1 MILLWSRNFASGW
14 IKWHLNPRTS
24 TCGKF
29 SKCLNVKHL
38 VIVPVAPCGSLIA
51 VISSSNM
58 VLDTVLFCTYLCF
71 FRLRRMS
78 TPTVAQSTN
87 KGAPAAV
94 VHGTA
99 KRDAILL
106 ILAFAAVYLIWGSTY
121 LAIAVGIESFP
132 TLLLPA
138 TRHLTAGLILY
149 PVLRWKTGIR
159 PTPGQWR
166 TAIITGLLLLL
177 VGNGGVCLAER
188 TVPSGVAALLVALVS
203 FWMVL
208 LDWLR
213 PAGLNPAPR
222 VVASLVLGFG
232 GLVLLVGP
240 AHLGGSERVH
250 PAGAGILVIGSFA
263 WAWGSI
269 YSKHHDLPSSP
280 LLGVAM
286 QSLAGGTALWMV
298 GLLSGEGRQL
308 HLAAISARSWIAL
321 AYLIVF
327 GSGIGFTAYVY
338 LLKKS
343 SAARVGTYAF
353 VNPVVA
359 LFLGWLGAGE
369 TITLRTA
376 LAAVVILTA
385 VLLVISAPRKNPIEA
400 AEVLPNPG
408 EA

>member
-1 MILLWSRNFASGW
+1 
-14 IKWHLNPRTS
+14 
-24 TCGKF
+24 
-29 SKCLNVKHL
+29 
-38 VIVPVAPCGSLIA
+38 
-51 VISSSNM
+51 M
-58 VLDTVLFCTYLCF
+58 VLDTPPRYPYRDFYGLP
-71 FRLRRMS
+71 RMS
-78 TPTVAQSTN
+78 TPIIGQSST
-87 KGAPAAV
+87 KSALATDSHEAG
-94 VHGTA
+94 
-99 KRDAILL
+99 KRDAVLL
-106 ILAFAAVYLIWGSTY
+106 TAAFAAVYVIWGSTY

-138 TRHLTAGLILY
+138 ARHLIAGLVLY
-149 PVLRWKTGIR
+149 PILRWKTGIR

-177 VGNGGVCLAER
+177 VGNGGVCLSER

-213 PAGLNPAPR
+213 PGGLHPAPR

-232 GLVLLVGP
+232 GLLLLVGP
-240 AHLGGSERVH
+240 AHLGGSERVN
-250 PAGAGILVIGSFA
+250 PTGAGILVIGSFA

-286 QSLAGGTALWMV
+286 QSLAGGAALWIV
-298 GLLSGEGRQL
+298 GLLAGEGRQL
-308 HLAAISARSWIAL
+308 HLGAVTARSWIAL
-321 AYLIVF
+321 AYLLVF
-327 GSGIGFTAYVY
+327 GTGIGFTAYVY
-338 LLKKS
+338 ILKKS
-343 SAARVGTYAF
+343 TAARVGTYAF

-369 TITLRTA
+369 IITLRTA
-376 LAAVVILTA
+376 LAAAVILTA
-385 VLLVISAPRKNPIEA
+385 VLLVITAPHKNPVEA

>member
-1 MILLWSRNFASGW
+1 
-14 IKWHLNPRTS
+14 
-24 TCGKF
+24 
-29 SKCLNVKHL
+29 
-38 VIVPVAPCGSLIA
+38 
-51 VISSSNM
+51 
-58 VLDTVLFCTYLCF
+58 
-71 FRLRRMS
+71 MS
-78 TPTVAQSTN
+78 TPLVGQSSAEAAATVSRE
-87 KGAPAAV
+87 
-94 VHGTA
+94 TA
-99 KRDAILL
+99 KRDAVLL
-106 ILAFAAVYLIWGSTY
+106 IAAFAAVYVIWGSTY

-138 TRHLTAGLILY
+138 TRHLIAGLILF
-149 PVLRWKTGIR
+149 PILRWKTGIR
-159 PTPGQWR
+159 PTLVQWR

-213 PAGLNPAPR
+213 PDGQRPVPR
-222 VVASLVLGFG
+222 VVASLILGFG

-240 AHLGGSERVH
+240 AHLGGSERVNLT
-250 PAGAGILVIGSFA
+250 GAGILVIGSFA

-269 YSKHHDLPSSP
+269 YSKHNDLPSSP

-286 QSLAGGTALWMV
+286 QSLAGGTALWIV
-298 GLLSGEGRQL
+298 GLLAGEGRQL
-308 HLAAISARSWIAL
+308 HLSSITARSWIAL
-321 AYLIVF
+321 AYLIIF

-338 LLKKS
+338 ILKKS
-343 SAARVGTYAF
+343 SADRVGTYAF

-376 LAAVVILTA
+376 LAAAVILTA
-385 VLLVISAPRKNPIEA
+385 VLLVITAPHKNPAEA

>member
-1 MILLWSRNFASGW
+1 
-14 IKWHLNPRTS
+14 
-24 TCGKF
+24 
-29 SKCLNVKHL
+29 
-38 VIVPVAPCGSLIA
+38 
-51 VISSSNM
+51 
-58 VLDTVLFCTYLCF
+58 
-71 FRLRRMS
+71 MS
-78 TPTVAQSTN
+78 TPTVVPSTN
-87 KGAPAAV
+87 KDAPAAV
-94 VHGTA
+94 AHGTA
-99 KRDAILL
+99 ERDAILL

-138 TRHLTAGLILY
+138 TRHLVAGLILY
-149 PVLRWKTGIR
+149 PILRWKTGIR
-159 PTPGQWR
+159 PTAGQWR

-188 TVPSGVAALLVALVS
+188 TIPSGVAALLVALVS

-213 PAGLNPAPR
+213 PGGLHPAPR
-222 VVASLVLGFG
+222 VVASLILGFG

-240 AHLGGSERVH
+240 AHLGGSERVN
-250 PAGAGILVIGSFA
+250 PTGAGILLVGSFA

-286 QSLAGGTALWMV
+286 QSLAGGTALWIV

-308 HLAAISARSWIAL
+308 HPAAISLRSWIAL

-385 VLLVISAPRKNPIEA
+385 VLLVISAPHKNPVEA